1 MRVPLLTELKNGD
14 IVSIVTGDEPKYRC
28 SWLGSVKTGKARAT
42 IRSYCKQKI
51 RDINNMV
58 ALEILSGIFGVPSET
73 ISQWVDSENLTKKIF
88 KAAFDSVYL
97 QDIVNALKKYV
108 KKDRPFAI
116 ALTDKY
122 NVKKQKFENIV
133 IYSNHKINSVEFDY
147 CCNPKRGDDI
157 VGFRNYHHVTV
168 HHKLCERFMK
178 LAEEKNEMIFV
189 KWTKI
194 APHRFKIILSLEN
207 RRGSLAEFL
216 TFMAKMQID
225 LVTISLTETRDATA
239 DLFEL
244 TIELGENLNVNEIK
258 ERLKDRYKIIDF
270 VSLDDAYGH

>member
-1 MRVPLLTELKNGD
+1 
-14 IVSIVTGDEPKYRC
+14 
-28 SWLGSVKTGKARAT
+28 
-42 IRSYCKQKI
+42 
-51 RDINNMV
+51 
-58 ALEILSGIFGVPSET
+58 
-73 ISQWVDSENLTKKIF
+73 
-88 KAAFDSVYL
+88 
-97 QDIVNALKKYV
+97 
-108 KKDRPFAI
+108 
-116 ALTDKY
+116 
-122 NVKKQKFENIV
+122 
-133 IYSNHKINSVEFDY
+133 
-147 CCNPKRGDDI
+147 
-157 VGFRNYHHVTV
+157 
-168 HHKLCERFMK
+168 
-178 LAEEKNEMIFV
+178 MIFV

-225 LVTISLTETRDATA
+225 LVTISLTETREATA